1 MHLAGARLGRRLDDG
16 TALDAG
22 DAGGHAHD
30 DARPREIPTLVDLQ
44 NEVAEHPLGDLEV
57 GDDTVL
63 QRSHGNDVARG
74 PPDHLLR
81 LGADREDA
89 TGVGV
94 DRDDG
99 RLVEYDP
106 ATPDVHQRVGGP
118 EVDSHVTADERH

>member
-1 MHLAGARLGRRLDDG
+1 M
-16 TALDAG
+16 
-22 DAGGHAHD
+22 
-30 DARPREIPTLVDLQ
+30 DLQ
-44 NEVAEHPLGDLEV
+44 DEIAEHALGDLEV

-63 QRSHGNDVARG
+63 QRAHGNDVAGG

-81 LGADREDA
+81 LRADREDA
-89 TGVGV
+89 TGVRV

>member
-1 MHLAGARLGRRLDDG
+1 M
-16 TALDAG
+16 
-22 DAGGHAHD
+22 
-30 DARPREIPTLVDLQ
+30 DLQ
-44 NEVAEHPLGDLEV
+44 DEVAEHPLGDLEV
-57 GDDTVL
+57 GDDAVL
-63 QRSHGNDVARG
+63 QRAHGNDVAGRA
-74 PPDHLLR
+74 PDHLLR
-81 LGADREDA
+81 FGADREDA